1 MEIDRHKNK
10 DRINGTKQSTKE
22 RVKKKND
29 DEYRKVRE
37 SYQKNEE
44 IERLSNCSWHSWN
57 VDMIK
62 LPVRIPNS
70 NKTKW

>member
-44 IERLSNCSWHSWN
+44 IERLSNCS
-57 VDMIK
+57 
-62 LPVRIPNS
+62 
-70 NKTKW
+70 